1 MGDLGISIVNDD
13 DNYVNSNDYND
24 DLKGNPTVIKVV
36 GCGGGG
42 SNAVN
47 RMISREL
54 SNVEFIVL
62 NTDLQALNRSR
73 APTRLAIGQKV
84 TKGLGAGGKPAIGE
98 QAAEEDKELIT
109 NTLRG
114 ADMVFITAG
123 MGGGTGTGSAPVVTK
138 IAKELGCLYLTLDVN
153 DTNSFSFFIS
163 RAEEL
168 LGEIDCLVN
177 NAGISLHE
185 NGFLDVS
192 PKQFDPQL
200 NTNLK
205 GAFFL
210 TQCFIERNLKVDRRN
225 TKKVLF
231 ISSETSMTVD
241 ERPYGLTKAAMNSLV
256 QGLAYRYVN
265 EGFRINAVAPGVTIS
280 DMIGKSKD
288 DKNIT
293 CHYNITNRFY
303 LPEEVAEVACFLLS
317 DVSNCL
323 NGQILVCNE
332 GKTINARWK

>member
-1 MGDLGISIVNDD
+1 MSPASWGNCSRGIF
-13 DNYVNSNDYND
+13 
-24 DLKGNPTVIKVV
+24 
-36 GCGGGG
+36 
-42 SNAVN
+42 
-47 RMISREL
+47 
-54 SNVEFIVL
+54 FI
-62 NTDLQALNRSR
+62 
-73 APTRLAIGQKV
+73 
-84 TKGLGAGGKPAIGE
+84 
-98 QAAEEDKELIT
+98 
-109 NTLRG
+109 
-114 ADMVFITAG
+114 
-123 MGGGTGTGSAPVVTK
+123 
-138 IAKELGCLYLTLDVN
+138 
-153 DTNSFSFFIS
+153 SFSFFIS

-192 PKQFDPQL
+192 PKQFDSQF

>member
-1 MGDLGISIVNDD
+1 MDKIS
-13 DNYVNSNDYND
+13 
-24 DLKGNPTVIKVV
+24 VIKRAIKYIFKGIPIKEVSANISLV
-36 GCGGGG
+36 QPNNVLAGKKVIITGGG
-42 SNAVN
+42 
-47 RMISREL
+47 R
-54 SNVEFIVL
+54 
-62 NTDLQALNRSR
+62 
-73 APTRLAIGQKV
+73 
-84 TKGLGAGGKPAIGE
+84 GLGYSMAKKFV
-98 QAAEEDKELIT
+98 AEGASVLISGR
-109 NTLRG
+109 NESVLR
-114 ADMVFITAG
+114 D
-123 MGGGTGTGSAPVVTK
+123 S
-138 IAKELGCLYLTLDVN
+138 AKELGCLYLTLDVN

-192 PKQFDPQL
+192 PKQFDSQF

-241 ERPYGLTKAAMNSLV
+241 ERPYGLTKATMNSLV

-288 DKNIT
+288 EKNIT

>member
-1 MGDLGISIVNDD
+1 MDKIS
-13 DNYVNSNDYND
+13 
-24 DLKGNPTVIKVV
+24 VIKRAIKYIFKGIPIKEVSANISLV
-36 GCGGGG
+36 QPNNVLAGKKVIITGGG
-42 SNAVN
+42 
-47 RMISREL
+47 R
-54 SNVEFIVL
+54 
-62 NTDLQALNRSR
+62 
-73 APTRLAIGQKV
+73 
-84 TKGLGAGGKPAIGE
+84 GLGYSMAKKFV
-98 QAAEEDKELIT
+98 AEGASVLISGR
-109 NTLRG
+109 NESVLR
-114 ADMVFITAG
+114 D
-123 MGGGTGTGSAPVVTK
+123 S
-138 IAKELGCLYLTLDVN
+138 AKELGCLYLTLDVN

-192 PKQFDPQL
+192 PKQFDSQF